1 MGSTQVSFLHV
12 VGRHDRCW
20 TADRLARRGLPHP
33 AQCPLCDQE
42 ETVNHLRVSCVFA
55 RQFWFYLLQHFG
67 IQQFCPQPSDLSFD
81 VWWENSSN
89 ATVGLTRKGFNSLVI
104 LGAWTLWNHRNR
116 CVFDGATPSLGG
128 VLGFALEESRLWAVA
143 GAQGLSFLASQPPP
157 PPVAL

>member
-1 MGSTQVSFLHV
+1 M
-12 VGRHDRCW
+12 
-20 TADRLARRGLPHP
+20 
-33 AQCPLCDQE
+33 
-42 ETVNHLRVSCVFA
+42 
-55 RQFWFYLLQHFG
+55 
-67 IQQFCPQPSDLSFD
+67 SDLSFD

-128 VLGFALEESRLWAVA
+128 VLGFVLEESRLRAVA
-143 GAQGLSFLASQPPP
+143 GARGLSFLASQPPP